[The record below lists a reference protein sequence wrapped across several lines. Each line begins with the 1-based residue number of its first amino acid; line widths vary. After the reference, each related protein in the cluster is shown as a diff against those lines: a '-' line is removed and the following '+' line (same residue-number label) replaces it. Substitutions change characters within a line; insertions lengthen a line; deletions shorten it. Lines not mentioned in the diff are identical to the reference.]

1 MKNLKSS
8 SYVEIL
14 IKKGNL
20 RLLVSV
26 YGSTSRARLYNTKNT
41 NSKNVKISEKYLDT
55 LLNRAKHEGIEISE
69 EIIAKEKYTIIKS
82 VWKI

>member
-14 IKKGNL
+14 IKKDNL

-41 NSKNVKISEKYLDT
+41 NSKNIKISEKYLDT
-55 LLNRAKHEGIEISE
+55 LLNRAKHKGIEISE